1 MDIKS
6 YEREALLDD
15 IEGIFEKDDNITIG
29 LLLSITA
36 VVMLVLF
43 LFMPKIYLSN
53 NIYQTSITIEKLKK
67 TYLSLKNENTILKGK
82 IAKMKY
88 KNGVTH

>member
-1 MDIKS
+1 MDITS

-67 TYLSLKNENTILKGK
+67 LIY
-82 IAKMKY
+82 
-88 KNGVTH
+88 H

>member
-1 MDIKS
+1 MDITS

>member
-1 MDIKS
+1 MDITS

-67 TYLSLKNENTILKGK
+67 TIYFLSRDLLQN
-82 IAKMKY
+82 
-88 KNGVTH
+88 

>member
-1 MDIKS
+1 MDITS

-67 TYLSLKNENTILKGK
+67 NLSIIKK
-82 IAKMKY
+82 
-88 KNGVTH
+88 